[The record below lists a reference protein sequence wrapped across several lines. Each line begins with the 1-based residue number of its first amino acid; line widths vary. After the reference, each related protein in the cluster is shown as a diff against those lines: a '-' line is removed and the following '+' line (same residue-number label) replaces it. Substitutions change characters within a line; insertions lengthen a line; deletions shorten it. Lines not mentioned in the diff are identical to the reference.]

1 MAAYSRG
8 AGRQVSQF
16 NTLLLDRTAWDLVL
30 DSNGNIAL
38 ASPPYA
44 LEQDVASAVRLFLGE
59 LWYDT
64 TKGIPYFEEIL
75 GQLPP
80 VSLFTSY
87 IEKAALTVPGVVSAR
102 CVISSFQNRAISGEI
117 QFIDDSGRGGSVVF

>member
-1 MAAYSRG
+1 M
-8 AGRQVSQF
+8 SQF

-30 DSNGNIAL
+30 DSHGNIAL

-87 IEKAALTVPGVVSAR
+87 IEKVALTVPGVVSAR

-117 QFIDDSGRGGSVVF
+117 QFIDDSGTGGSIVF

>member
-1 MAAYSRG
+1 MV
-8 AGRQVSQF
+8 RQVSQYK
-16 NTLLLDRTAWDLVL
+16 TLLLDRTAWDLVL

-38 ASPPYA
+38 AAPPYA

-80 VSLFTSY
+80 VSLFTAY
-87 IEKAALTVPGVVSAR
+87 IEQAALSVPGVISAR

-117 QFIDDSGRGGSVVF
+117 QFIDDSGLGGSIVF

>member
-1 MAAYSRG
+1 M
-8 AGRQVSQF
+8 SQF
-16 NTLLLDRTAWDLVL
+16 NTLLLDRTEWDLVL

-59 LWYDT
+59 LWYDI
-64 TKGIPYFEEIL
+64 TKGIPYFENVL

-80 VSLFTSY
+80 VSLFTAY
-87 IEKAALTVPGVVSAR
+87 IENAALTVPGVVSAR

-117 QFIDDSGRGGSVVF
+117 QFIDDSGLGGSIGF

>member
-1 MAAYSRG
+1 
-8 AGRQVSQF
+8 VSQYK
-16 NTLLLDRTAWDLVL
+16 TLLLDRTKWDLVL

-80 VSLFTSY
+80 VSLISSY

-102 CVISSFQNRAISGEI
+102 CVISSFQNRTISGEI